1 MSEATDQQLAPAL
14 QDVQAQGTHDWV
26 RKALLAA
33 GVLSSLL
40 YFVATDIVAA
50 ARWANYSRTS
60 EMVSKLFAVGSP
72 ARPVLIVLVGGVYT
86 VLIIAFGFGVWASA
100 PSSRALRVTGG
111 LLIGYGV
118 SNIVALFFP
127 LQLNNQAAVP
137 MHIVATNSQLV
148 LMLAAMG
155 FSAAALHGSLRTY
168 AIVSLVLSIV
178 AGIVAF
184 MAAPYAP
191 NIVLGIGE
199 RISIGAF
206 LLWVIVL
213 ALARWRTPVDAA
225 DHSHKIPSAAPVA

>member
-1 MSEATDQQLAPAL
+1 MSGATGQRPAPAL
-14 QDVQAQGTHDWV
+14 QVVQAQGTHDWV

-40 YFVATDIVAA
+40 YVVATDVVAA
-50 ARWANYSRTS
+50 ARWDNYSRTG

-86 VLIIAFGFGVWASA
+86 VLMIVFGFGVWASA
-100 PSSRALRVTGG
+100 HKNRPLRVTGA
-111 LLIGYGV
+111 LLIAYGV

-137 MHIVATNSQLV
+137 MHIVATNSELV

-155 FSAAALHGSLRTY
+155 FSAAAFHGWLRAYAVTSLL
-168 AIVSLVLSIV
+168 VSVV

-184 MAAPYAP
+184 GAAPYEP
-191 NIVLGIGE
+191 SLVLGIGE

-206 LLWVIVL
+206 LLWVVVL
-213 ALARWRTPVDAA
+213 AMALWRTPVDAA
-225 DHSHKIPSAAPVA
+225 DHSQKIPTAAPVG

>member
-1 MSEATDQQLAPAL
+1 MSRGTDQRPAPAL
-14 QDVQAQGTHDWV
+14 QVVQAPGTHDWV
-26 RKALLAA
+26 RKALLTA

-40 YFVATDIVAA
+40 YVVATDVVAA
-50 ARWANYSRTS
+50 ARWDNYSRTG

-86 VLIIAFGFGVWASA
+86 VLMIAFGFGVWASA
-100 PSSRALRVTGG
+100 HRSRALRVTGV

-155 FSAAALHGSLRTY
+155 FSAAALHGWLRGY
-168 AIVSLVLSIV
+168 AIASLVLSVV

-184 MAAPYAP
+184 MASPYEP

-206 LLWVIVL
+206 LVWVIVL
-213 ALARWRTPVDAA
+213 TLALWRTPVDAA
-225 DHSHKIPSAAPVA
+225 DHSQKIPSPAPVA